1 MSPTAMSPTAMP
13 AAVEVPRRR
22 SIGFLNL
29 AHGLDHFVLLIY
41 PTVVLGL
48 EAVYHRPYA
57 ELIALSTASFVA
69 FGVFSLP
76 AGWLADR
83 WSRRNMM
90 AAFYLGCGASL
101 IAAALAPTLI
111 ILATALFFLGVFAS
125 IYHPVGMAMLIE
137 ISQARGRT
145 LAFNGVC
152 GNLGVALAAGIT
164 ATLIA
169 WLGWRAAFLVPGI
182 LCAAAGIFYLLTVP
196 DDHSHAKKR
205 QSKAQVPLSSRAMIV
220 MLALY
225 LVISITGGLTFNT
238 ILITVPKIV
247 EERVGADVP
256 LVMVGGIA
264 TAVFICGAIGQ
275 LIVGRVVERV
285 APAVLFIIVVVMQVA
300 GCLWAATTTG
310 LPLVIGLAVTMAGI
324 YGQVTTGDIVLARY
338 TADAW
343 RGRIYAVRYFVTF
356 VSAGLAVQ
364 VIKILYERGGF
375 DLVLWAMVGIT
386 AILLAAVIGFA
397 TLVLSVEA
405 RQRLAAAPAE

>member
-1 MSPTAMSPTAMP
+1 MTPTALPP
-13 AAVEVPRRR
+13 AQARR

-29 AHGLDHFVLLIY
+29 AHALDHFVLLIY

-48 EAVYHRPYA
+48 EVVYKRPYD
-57 ELIALSTASFVA
+57 ELIALSTAAFVA

-90 AAFYLGCGASL
+90 ALFYLGCGLSL
-101 IAAALAPTLI
+101 IAAALAPTLYL
-111 ILATALFFLGVFAS
+111 LATALFFLGVFAA

-169 WLGWRAAFLVPGI
+169 WFGWRYAFMVPGV
-182 LCAAAGIFYLLTVP
+182 LCVAVGIFFLLTVP

-205 QSKAQVPLSSRAMIV
+205 QSKAQVPLSSSAMII
-220 MLALY
+220 MLGLY
-225 LVISITGGLTFNT
+225 LVISISGGLTFNT
-238 ILITVPKIV
+238 ILISVPKIV
-247 EERVGADVP
+247 EERVGDSVP

-275 LIVGRVVERV
+275 LIVGRLVEKMQ
-285 APAVLFIIVVVMQVA
+285 PAILFIIVVVLQVL

-310 LPLVIGLAVTMAGI
+310 LPLVFGLALTMAGI

-343 RGRIYAVRYFVTF
+343 RGRVYAVRYFVTF
-356 VSAGLAVQ
+356 VAAGLAVQ
-364 VIKILYERGGF
+364 VIKILYGRGGF
-375 DLVLWAMVGIT
+375 DLVLWTMVGVT
-386 AILLAAVIGFA
+386 LVLLAAVIGFA
-397 TLVLSVEA
+397 ALVLSVEA
-405 RQRLAAAPAE
+405 RQRLTVAPAE

>member
-1 MSPTAMSPTAMP
+1 MNPTTMP
-13 AAVEVPRRR
+13 AATEAAKRR

-29 AHGLDHFVLLIY
+29 AHAIDHFVLLIY
-41 PTVVLGL
+41 PTVVIGL
-48 EAVYHRPYA
+48 EVVYRRPYS
-57 ELIALSTASFVA
+57 ELIALATASFVA

-90 AAFYLGCGASL
+90 VAFYLGCGASL
-101 IAAALAPTLI
+101 VGAALAPTLFL
-111 ILATALFFLGVFAS
+111 LATALFFLGVFAA

-169 WLGWRAAFLVPGI
+169 WIGWRAAFLAPGI
-182 LCAAAGIFYLLTVP
+182 LCLVTGIVYLLTVP
-196 DDHSHAKKR
+196 DDHSHGKKR
-205 QSKAQVPLSSRAMIV
+205 ETKAKVPLSSRAMMI
-220 MLALY
+220 MLGIY
-225 LVISITGGLTFNT
+225 LVISVTGGLTFNT

-247 EERVGADVP
+247 DERVGDSVP
-256 LVMVGGIA
+256 LIMVGGIA
-264 TAVFICGAIGQ
+264 TSVFICGAIGQ
-275 LIVGRVVERV
+275 LIVGRVVDRI
-285 APAVLFIIVVVMQVA
+285 APALLFIIVVVLQVL

-364 VIKILYERGGF
+364 VIRILYERGGF
-375 DLVLWAMVGIT
+375 DLVLWAMVGVT
-386 AILLAAVIGFA
+386 AVLLAAVIAFA

-405 RQRLAAAPAE
+405 HQRMAVAPAE